1 MEKRLAVIDDETTVC
16 KRLSQALA
24 REGFEV
30 ETFTTGA
37 PFLERMAENPFG
49 IVFTD
54 LRLPDT
60 NGLEI
65 LKGIRKISE
74 FTEVILITGYSSIDN
89 AIEAIKEGA
98 YHYAPK
104 PLKLNEV
111 RMLAKGAQE
120 KLRICLENKRLRA
133 ALKGEGSFKTI
144 VGASRAIR
152 SMYAMIRKVAPLNCN
167 VLLQGASGTGK
178 ELAAREIHQMSLR
191 KDMPFVSFNC
201 GGFTDELISSE
212 LFGYEKGAFTGAA
225 ATRVGLLES
234 ASGGTV
240 FLDEIGEMPL
250 PMQVKIL
257 HVIQEKRIIRVGG
270 VRPIDLDIR
279 IIAASNRDLKR
290 EVALGNF
297 REDLFFRLNVV
308 TIPLPQLC
316 ERKDDIPLLVKHFM
330 EKFSLAFHKPV
341 SAIHPHAL
349 DILMNY
355 TFPGNVRELE
365 NIIER
370 AVVLTDDHEI
380 KTSDLPSDLQQ
391 LEFDSIESGR
401 LMSLDELEK
410 IFIGKVLER
419 SDYNKGLTSKILGIP
434 RTTLWRKMKKYGFD
448 DRSSEKDSPADPD
461 QNDD

>member
-1 MEKRLAVIDDETTVC
+1 MEKRLAVVDDEITVC
-16 KRLSQALA
+16 RRLAQSLSKD
-24 REGFEV
+24 GFEV
-30 ETFTTGA
+30 ETFTSGA
-37 PFLERMAENPFG
+37 PFMERMAENPFG

-54 LRLPDT
+54 LKLPDT
-60 NGLEI
+60 NGMEI
-65 LKGIRKISE
+65 LAGIRKINE
-74 FTEVILITGYSSIDN
+74 FTEVIIITGYSSIDN

-111 RMLAKGAQE
+111 KMLAKGAQE

-133 ALKGEGSFKTI
+133 ALKGEGTFKSI
-144 VGASRAIR
+144 VGSSPAIR
-152 SMYAMIRKVAPLNCN
+152 NVFSMIKKVAPLNCN

-178 ELAAREIHQMSLR
+178 ELVAREIHQMSPR
-191 KDMPFVSFNC
+191 KELPFVSFNC

-212 LFGYEKGAFTGAA
+212 LFGYEKGAFTGAT

-279 IIAASNRDLKR
+279 IIAATNKDLKR

-308 TIPLPQLC
+308 TIQLPQLS
-316 ERKDDIPLLVKHFM
+316 ERGDDIPLLVKYFI

-341 SAIHPHAL
+341 SGIHPHAL
-349 DILMNY
+349 DILINY

-370 AVVLTDDHEI
+370 AVALTDETEI
-380 KTSDLPSDLQQ
+380 RTSDLPNDLQQ
-391 LEFDSIESGR
+391 LEFDSIESGK

-434 RTTLWRKMKKYGFD
+434 RTTLWRKMKKYGYD
-448 DRSSEKDSPADPD
+448 DPLNLKDKSSDTEED
-461 QNDD
+461 

>member
-1 MEKRLAVIDDETTVC
+1 MEKRLAVVDDEITVC
-16 KRLSQALA
+16 RRLAQSLSKD
-24 REGFEV
+24 GFEV
-30 ETFTTGA
+30 ETFTSGA
-37 PFLERMAENPFG
+37 PFMERMAENPFG

-54 LRLPDT
+54 LKLPDT
-60 NGLEI
+60 NGMEI
-65 LKGIRKISE
+65 LAGIRKISE
-74 FTEVILITGYSSIDN
+74 FTEVIIITGYSSIDN
-89 AIEAIKEGA
+89 AIEAIKQGA

-111 RMLAKGAQE
+111 KMLAKGAQE

-133 ALKGEGSFKTI
+133 ALKGEGTFKSI
-144 VGASRAIR
+144 VGSSPAIR
-152 SMYAMIRKVAPLNCN
+152 NVFSMIKKVAPLNCN

-178 ELAAREIHQMSLR
+178 ELVAREIHQMSPR
-191 KDMPFVSFNC
+191 KELPFVSFNC

-212 LFGYEKGAFTGAA
+212 LFGYEKGAFTGAT

-279 IIAASNRDLKR
+279 IIAATNKDLKR

-308 TIPLPQLC
+308 TIQLPQLS
-316 ERKDDIPLLVKHFM
+316 ERGDDIPLLAKHFI

-341 SAIHPHAL
+341 SGIHPHAL
-349 DILMNY
+349 DILINY

-370 AVVLTDDHEI
+370 AVALTDDNEI
-380 KTSDLPSDLQQ
+380 RTSDLPNDLQQ
-391 LEFDSIESGR
+391 LEFDSIESGK

-434 RTTLWRKMKKYGFD
+434 RTTLWRKMKKYGYD
-448 DRSSEKDSPADPD
+448 DPLNTKDKSSDSEES
-461 QNDD
+461 